1 MIDAILTNSMLPT
14 LSTGLLGR
22 MADGVTVQEI
32 AVTVA
37 DGELAYVYKETVA
50 A

>member
-22 MADGVTVQEI
+22 MAEGVHVEEI
-32 AVTVA
+32 AVSVA
-37 DGELAYVYKETVA
+37 SDELAYAYVEA
-50 A
+50 GRP